1 MNESSSRTIDE
12 TVEKMN
18 RSFRD
23 QECLPMAHRASQLCA
38 LRRML
43 RDNAEELCEA
53 VHKDLGKPREE
64 TLMMEIGLI
73 INEINYVLPRMR
85 CWSARHYM
93 LPPWTTWPACSW
105 TKCEPEGVAL
115 IISPWNYPLLLSLE
129 PMVDA
134 IAAGCPVILK
144 PSDLSP
150 NTSEKLEEL
159 LNQYMDSNQVRVLQG
174 GRNVNQH
181 LLTHRFGR
189 LFFTG
194 GKKVGSILMQLAAK
208 TLTPVTLE
216 LGGKSPCYVGSSC
229 KIKAVA
235 RRIAWGK
242 FINSGQTCVAP
253 DYCLTSEELAEP
265 LAEEIRKACEKFFG
279 PDPKESESYGRIVN
293 ARQFDR
299 LVSLLP
305 SSDPLAGTLASGG
318 SFDKDDLYISPTV
331 LVGSDPSCKAMQEE
345 IFGPVLPI
353 VCVKDA
359 VEAIDFIND
368 RPHPLALYVF
378 DPNPKI
384 QKMFEKRTQSGSL
397 ELNVTLAQ
405 LSSSRLPFGGVG
417 ASGMGHYH
425 GKAGFLEFSHTK
437 SVMAK
442 PLWPETLR
450 FVMPPYD
457 KLKDAL
463 VSLVSNTP
471 FER

>member
-1 MNESSSRTIDE
+1 MTESSLRTIDE
-12 TVEKMN
+12 TVKKMEG
-18 RSFRD
+18 SFRAQD
-23 QECLPMAHRASQLCA
+23 CLPLSHRASQLCA

-43 RDNAEELCEA
+43 RDNAEELCSA

-64 TLMMEIGLI
+64 TLMMEIGLV

-85 CWSARHYM
+85 CWAARHY
-93 LPPWTTWPACSW
+93 LPSPWTLWPACSW

-115 IISPWNYPLLLSLE
+115 IVSPWNYPILLSLE

-159 LNQYMDSNQVRVLQG
+159 LGEYMDENQVQVLQG
-174 GRNVNQH
+174 GRSVNQR
-181 LLTHRFGR
+181 LLTHHFGR

-229 KIKAVA
+229 KLRAVA

-242 FINSGQTCVAP
+242 FINAGQTCVAP
-253 DYCLTSEELAEP
+253 DYCLTTKELAGP
-265 LAEEIRKACEKFFG
+265 LAEEIGKALEKFFG
-279 PDPKESESYGRIVN
+279 PDPRESGSYGRIIN
-293 ARQFDR
+293 EKQLDR
-299 LVSLLP
+299 LISLLP
-305 SSDPLAGTLASGG
+305 SSDPLAGTLAVGG
-318 SFDKDDLYISPTV
+318 GFDKDDLYLAPTV
-331 LVGSDPSCKAMQEE
+331 LLDSDPGSKVMQEE
-345 IFGPVLPI
+345 IFGPILPI
-353 VCVKDA
+353 VCVEDA
-359 VEAIDFIND
+359 VGAIDFIND
-368 RPHPLALYVF
+368 RPSPLALYVF
-378 DPNPKI
+378 ERNPKI
-384 QKMFEKRTQSGSL
+384 LRMFEKKTQSGSL
-397 ELNVTLAQ
+397 EFNVTLTQ
-405 LSSSRLPFGGVG
+405 LSSSRLPFGGIG

-437 SVMAK
+437 SVMEK

-463 VSLVSNTP
+463 VSVVSKTP
-471 FER
+471 FKR